1 MGAAAPARKAP
12 ARKAAPGRK
21 GAGRRTP
28 HSALREKPR
37 RTPRTAGRVRNGV
50 RATPARTRPR
60 PQRATTARSKS
71 ARTVRARP
79 ARPNQHQGGN
89 LIPMAVGRTA
99 VAVRGLPDSGL
110 VFRLTR
116 GRAWIGVL
124 SVLLTGIV
132 ALNVVSLSLSAS
144 QGKISQQAQILEQEN
159 SALRARLAHRLSN
172 GRVRSAA
179 ASIGMASPAPSDINY
194 RDASG
199 EAVRLT
205 ARRLAAGFSLG
216 GSLVAAPTITTPAP
230 TTTTTTSTTTP
241 ASTSASAIATSVPT
255 TTSSAPATP
264 TVSSGTVAG
273 GVSPG

>member
-1 MGAAAPARKAP
+1 
-12 ARKAAPGRK
+12 
-21 GAGRRTP
+21 
-28 HSALREKPR
+28 
-37 RTPRTAGRVRNGV
+37 
-50 RATPARTRPR
+50 
-60 PQRATTARSKS
+60 
-71 ARTVRARP
+71 
-79 ARPNQHQGGN
+79 
-89 LIPMAVGRTA
+89 MAVGRTA

-159 SALRARLAHRLSN
+159 SALRARLAHRLSS

-179 ASIGMASPAPSDINY
+179 ASIGMTSPAPTDINY

-199 EAVRLT
+199 EAVQLA
-205 ARRLAAGFSLG
+205 ARRLAAGFGLG
-216 GSLVAAPTITTPAP
+216 GSLVAAPTTTAPAP
-230 TTTTTTSTTTP
+230 TTTTTTTSTTTLT
-241 ASTSASAIATSVPT
+241 STDPPVTASVPAT
-255 TTSSAPATP
+255 TTPPATP
-264 TVSSGTVAG
+264 TVSPTTPGG